1 MPVRNFLLYAV
12 PALIWGSTWFTIT
25 FQLGKVDPLVSV
37 VYRYVIAGVVMMGYC
52 LIKGLPMRFSLRQ
65 HLFMIGQGAL
75 LFGINYWMAY
85 RAEEHIPSGLMA
97 VAFSTIVFANSL
109 FGRVFLKR
117 PINRGVLIGAVFG
130 LTGTLLIFSK
140 QFFGMDLSD
149 EFLLGAGM
157 AMLSVTMASLGNIIS
172 ARNTGKGVPV
182 IQANAYSMM
191 YGWVITAVLGLFLG
205 KEFTFE
211 FTQPYI
217 LSLLYLSIIGS
228 VVAFG
233 FYLTLVGEIGAD
245 KASYALV
252 IIPIISISLSALFE
266 GYQLTWMTLFGV
278 IMIVTGNLFALR
290 KRKPISASV

>member
-1 MPVRNFLLYAV
+1 MPARNFLLYAV

-37 VYRYVIAGVVMMGYC
+37 VYRYVIAGAVMMGYC
-52 LIKGLPMRFSLRQ
+52 WLKGLPMKFAPRQ
-65 HLFMIGQGAL
+65 HAFMLGQGAL

-85 RAEEHIPSGLMA
+85 RAEEYIPSGLMA

-109 FGRVFLKR
+109 FGYVFLKR
-117 PINRGVLIGAVFG
+117 PINKGVLIGAVFG
-130 LTGTLLIFSK
+130 LSGTFIIFSK
-140 QFFGMDLSD
+140 QFFGIGLTD
-149 EFLLGAGM
+149 EFLFGAGM

-182 IQANAYSMM
+182 IQANAYSMV
-191 YGWVITAVLGLFLG
+191 YGCIITALLGLFMG

-211 FTQPYI
+211 YTQTYV

-252 IIPIISISLSALFE
+252 IIPIISISLSAIFE

-278 IMIVTGNLFALR
+278 IMIVMGNLFALR
-290 KRKPISASV
+290 KKKPISVTN